1 MEIVTNHGMPVR
13 WSTAHYR
20 FSRAP
25 CTATLY
31 RRPSLARSFT
41 SFRLSSSWP
50 TSLAFS
56 LPSFLLRPANG
67 RPSSNSLSLS
77 FSRSVTVAPSHSCGY
92 RFSLARTLPP
102 EYYVLTEIAV
112 LSLLFVSRIPSPSWC
127 ELSRSVYRR
136 CCPPLFP
143 PPMFPPTIAFSPS
156 DSVSL
161 HLSTIFILSLP
172 FDLSSPS
179 FSQYDSSAPPIER
192 SSNSTTYRQIK
203 FVLARRARHV

>member
-1 MEIVTNHGMPVR
+1 MPVR

-41 SFRLSSSWP
+41 SPRLSSSRP
-50 TSLAFS
+50 DLSRVLS
-56 LPSFLLRPANG
+56 PELPSPSR
-67 RPSSNSLSLS
+67 RPSSLHALSLS
-77 FSRSVTVAPSHSCGY
+77 IFLSLRLPRSFPFA
-92 RFSLARTLPP
+92 RFALLARPLPP

-112 LSLLFVSRIPSPSWC
+112 LSFPLCLSRAIPLPARASSLCLSSLLSPSFHPQC
-127 ELSRSVYRR
+127 
-136 CCPPLFP
+136 
-143 PPMFPPTIAFSPS
+143 FPPTIAFSPS

-172 FDLSSPS
+172 FHLSSPS
-179 FSQYDSSAPPIER
+179 FSRYDSSAPPIER
-192 SSNSTTYRQIK
+192 STNSTTYRQIK